1 MENNMMKALVFKGPG
16 KLCLTRR
23 PIPTIQEPGDAI
35 VKVTR
40 STICT
45 SDLHIRNGAV
55 PRAREGVI
63 LGHEFAGEIVET
75 GTGVKG
81 LKTGDRV
88 AANCETG
95 SAGTADADMSTTASM
110 GAGFWAAP

>member
-45 SDLHIRNGAV
+45 SDLHIRSGAV
-55 PRAREGVI
+55 PRARPGVV
-63 LGHEFAGEIVET
+63 LGHEFVGVVEAV
-75 GTGVKG
+75 GM
-81 LKTGDRV
+81 RMI
-88 AANCETG
+88 C
-95 SAGTADADMSTTASM
+95 SS
-110 GAGFWAAP
+110 